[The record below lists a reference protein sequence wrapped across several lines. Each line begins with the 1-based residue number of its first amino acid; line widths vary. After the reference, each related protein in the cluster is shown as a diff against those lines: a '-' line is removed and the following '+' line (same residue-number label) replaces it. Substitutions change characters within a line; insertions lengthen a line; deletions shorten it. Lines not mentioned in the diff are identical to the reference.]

1 MRSCRR
7 VVVIVVMAMAVF
19 AVTSAESSAWTSPVN
34 VSGTTFTDRAP
45 DAGIAGDQTAT
56 VVWQRDGF
64 PYPLIQ
70 LRTRSGAGLWGPV
83 RNLASGDRPAMAVA
97 ADGTAAVAWQRADA
111 FGNRVRIAVG
121 DPAGTL
127 STPADVSPPGV
138 AAVNSAAVG

>member
-70 LRTRSGAGLWGPV
+70 LRTRMCGATQNTMPLLS
-83 RNLASGDRPAMAVA
+83 RNPTSSSSDLRMG
-97 ADGTAAVAWQRADA
+97 
-111 FGNRVRIAVG
+111 
-121 DPAGTL
+121 
-127 STPADVSPPGV
+127 
-138 AAVNSAAVG
+138 